1 MEVVKTAMTSCARND
16 VFPIHVNFNDD
27 EADMRTSKPGGF
39 FCKALYSENGSEYGY
54 KKDDEEEGEG
64 GKAEGKERKRVKKEA
79 AGGVE
84 GSGEE
89 PGSGALPGPEEEELD
104 MEKELNGGE
113 DAGYHGFCRTER

>member
-39 FCKALYSENGSEYGY
+39 FCKALYSENGSE
-54 KKDDEEEGEG
+54 KGED
-64 GKAEGKERKRVKKEA
+64 KEPL
-79 AGGVE
+79 AGGRQMSGVE
-84 GSGEE
+84 RAAAAEAEASPAE
-89 PGSGALPGPEEEELD
+89 PGSGSLPGPEEDELD
-104 MEKELNGGE
+104 VERELNGGD